1 MLLVVKQVY
10 LKFLE
15 KERRNIF
22 GKIIFALLYLL
33 SLIYGLVIIIRNF
46 LYDFKILPIYKSY
59 AKVISIGNISWSG
72 SGKTPLSI
80 WLYRRLSS
88 VYKIAI
94 LRRGYGGDEK
104 KVLSEIT
111 KDVFSS
117 PDRKRL
123 VKNLESSF
131 NIFILDDGFQH
142 RRVKRDVDI
151 VIMGAREFRK
161 KFRLIPAYF
170 FREPV
175 SSLKRSDILLIS
187 HSNEIE
193 SLDQVEERIRRVA
206 PNLKIYFS
214 QYRFKRIID
223 LDGNI
228 ISLDTLKNKDIAAF
242 AAIGYPEGFFL
253 KLKEVGL
260 NVKNKI
266 VYPDHYELSKAKF
279 RNLEKD
285 LIRKGIK
292 DLVITSKDRYHLP
305 VIETKLNIF
314 IMEIEVEI
322 ENESDF
328 LQEIE
333 MKISRK

>member
-1 MLLVVKQVY
+1 MLLKPKQAY

-15 KERRNIF
+15 KDKRNIF
-22 GKIIFALLYLL
+22 ERVILAFLYLL
-33 SLIYGLVIIIRNF
+33 SLVYGFVVIIRNL
-46 LYDFKILPIYKSY
+46 LYDFKILPIYRSS

-80 WLYRRLSS
+80 WLYRRLTFM
-88 VYKIAI
+88 YKVAI

-123 VKNLESSF
+123 VKNLEPSF
-131 NIFILDDGFQH
+131 NVFILDDGFQH
-142 RRVKRDVDI
+142 RRLRRDVDI

-161 KFRLIPAYF
+161 KFRLIPACF
-170 FREPV
+170 FREPL
-175 SSLKRSDILLIS
+175 SSLKRSDILLVS

-193 SLDQVEERIRRVA
+193 NFDQVKERIHKLA
-206 PNLKIYFS
+206 PDLRIYFS

-228 ISLDTLKNKDIAAF
+228 ISLDTLKNKDVAAF

-253 KLKEVGL
+253 KLEEVGL
-260 NVKNKI
+260 NVKDKI
-266 VYPDHYELSKAKF
+266 IYPDHYELSKPRF
-279 RNLEKD
+279 RNLEKE
-285 LIRKGIK
+285 LIRKSIK

-305 VIETKLNIF
+305 IIETKLNIF

-322 ENESDF
+322 ENESEF

-333 MKISRK
+333 IKLSKK